1 MKKRPSWNFLNVTLV
16 SFCNRYRH
24 FAFNSALSTVR
35 PAGSNLQE
43 GLKIYAKDEK
53 NLIPSYVSISNSIV
67 KKIYIFLGWA
77 HFRNGKNFPVK
88 VKRPWCACVRN
99 LTGAIY
105 IYPGFSENHC
115 HCDAWN
121 MAVEG
126 ENRIVAFSHE
136 VKNPICQEENLKYL

>member
-24 FAFNSALSTVR
+24 FAFNSALSRVKKIKTQIR

-43 GLKIYAKDEK
+43 GLKIYAKGEK
-53 NLIPSYVSISNSIV
+53 KSDTKLCKHIKSYCEN
-67 KKIYIFLGWA
+67 KQIFLGWA

-126 ENRIVAFSHE
+126 ENVIESSHFHM
-136 VKNPICQEENLKYL
+136 K